1 MGANE
6 AGRKSGQHDLGTGGL
21 VLRRILLCH
30 DASLAPI
37 MTYLSKAMERQGVG
51 VFSFDTSQYT
61 TWIDNVLFKFIN
73 KQAHNLRI
81 LPKSVNYFEQSPWN
95 HQNYRSRK
103 LKEVIENFQPDLL
116 LVIRGTAINR
126 EVIES
131 APCRMAWWVEGDD
144 RYAEAQNELPWF
156 QHYFFLHKTLA
167 WQAQQE
173 GYSASH
179 LAHAVDLDVFK
190 PQSVKPIYDVGF
202 VGAWSQQR
210 DHYLRDAL
218 QVTHNVAVFG
228 PRWLRRA
235 WRYPMLLRVI
245 KGSHLPAQQLSAFYN
260 ACKIVINLTQWGTHA
275 GKRSGMTMR
284 VFEVPASGRLLLT
297 DSSIETEEAFKDGQE
312 AAIFHDRQ
320 EFIEK
325 LQRYLKDD
333 EFRERVAAQGYK
345 KIISWR
351 TYDLM
356 AQEIIETYR
365 CVTSQNVVD

>member
-1 MGANE
+1 ML
-6 AGRKSGQHDLGTGGL
+6 K
-21 VLRRILLCH
+21 RILLCH

-37 MTYLSKAMERQGVG
+37 MTYLSTAFERQGICACC
-51 VFSFDTSQYT
+51 FDSSLYT
-61 TWIDNVLFKFIN
+61 TWIDKVLFKFIN
-73 KQAHNLRI
+73 KQAHNFRI
-81 LPKSVNYFEQSPWN
+81 LPKSANFFENSPWN

-103 LKEVIENFQPDLL
+103 LKERIDQFQPDLL
-116 LVIRGTAINR
+116 LVIRGTTINR
-126 EVIES
+126 EVIE
-131 APCRMAWWVEGDD
+131 AVPCRMAWWVEGDD
-144 RYAEAQNELPWF
+144 RYDEAQSELPWF

-167 WQAQQE
+167 VQAQQE

-190 PQSVKPIYDVGF
+190 PLPGAPEYDVGF

-210 DHYLRDAL
+210 AQYMLDAL
-218 QVTHNVAVFG
+218 QVTNNIAIFG

-235 WRYPMLLRVI
+235 WRKPKLLRAI
-245 KGSHLPAQQLSAFYN
+245 KGSYLPAQKLSAFYN

-275 GKRSGMTMR
+275 GIRSGMTMR

-297 DSSIETEEAFKDGQE
+297 DSSKETEEALKDGQNV
-312 AAIFHDRQ
+312 AIFHNRQ

-325 LQRYLKDD
+325 LKCYLNDD
-333 EFRERVAAQGYK
+333 ELRERVAAQGHQ

-356 AQEIIETYR
+356 AQEIIDTYR
-365 CVTSQNVVD
+365 RIIQQEGVI